1 MTLILSW
8 QEEDVWIRVELH
20 DASLVPAHLRPQPPP
35 AKPQLG
41 DSLRKALRSLSSSS
55 GLCYC

>member
-1 MTLILSW
+1 M
-8 QEEDVWIRVELH
+8 ELH

-35 AKPQLG
+35 AKQQLG

-55 GLCYC
+55 G